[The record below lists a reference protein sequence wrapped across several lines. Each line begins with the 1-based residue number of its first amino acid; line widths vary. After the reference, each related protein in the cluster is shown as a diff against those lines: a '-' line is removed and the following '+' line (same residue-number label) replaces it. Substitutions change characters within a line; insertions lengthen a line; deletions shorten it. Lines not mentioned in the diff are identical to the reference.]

1 MAKKKKT
8 VRKTTK
14 AKTGAGR
21 SRLLRAFAFCAK
33 WTMVAA
39 VWGVIVLGGVVA
51 WYAYDLPDVD
61 TALQATRQ
69 PSVTLLAVDGSTL
82 ATTGRI
88 HGVSIHL
95 KDLPPSVP
103 QAVLATEDR
112 RFYGHFG
119 IDIIGLMR
127 AFYVNA
133 RAGRIVQGGSTIS
146 QQVAKNLFLS
156 PDRTIRRKVQEV
168 LLALWL
174 EHRFTKDQI
183 LSVYLNRVYLGSGT
197 YGVDAASR
205 KYFGH
210 SARRLSIY
218 ESAMLAGLLKA
229 PSRYNPVSDPK
240 KARER
245 ADLVLLNMQNA
256 GYLNAEGV
264 RLAKKGLYQPVAR
277 AGGASRYFADWLLER
292 VSGYAPPANRD
303 LIVTTTLDPVLQ
315 RHAEQHIE
323 AALAGAG
330 KKHGVTQAALVA
342 MSPDGAV
349 RAMIG
354 GRNYA
359 KSQFNRATQARRQ
372 PGSAFKPLVY
382 LAGLESGLSP
392 QTIVSDEP
400 VSIDGWKPKNF
411 DGKYAGNMTL
421 ADALAKSVN
430 TIAVRVAT
438 RAGYARVIDVARRL
452 GVTSDLEP
460 IPAIA
465 LGVGGTT
472 LTELTGAY
480 AVFANGGDGVW
491 PYGIEEIRDSAGT
504 IIYRRQGSGPGRVVD
519 PAPAAAMNQM
529 LARVITEG
537 TGRKAHIGRP
547 AAGKTG
553 TSQNHRDA
561 WFVGFTAQLVTGI
574 WMGNDDERAT
584 RRLTGGGLP
593 AKTWGAYM
601 SAAHK
606 GVASKP
612 LPGTTNPTRPAPQE
626 GFWDRLMVTIKGEG

>member
-1 MAKKKKT
+1 MAKKKKAAG
-8 VRKTTK
+8 KTGK
-14 AKTGAGR
+14 AKTRTNR
-21 SRLLRAFAFCAK
+21 SGVLRVFAFCAK
-33 WTMVAA
+33 WTAVAA
-39 VWGVIVLGGVVA
+39 VWGVIALGGIVA

-69 PSVTLLAVDGSTL
+69 PSVTLLAADGSTL

-95 KDLPPSVP
+95 KDLPAAVP

-112 RFYGHFG
+112 RFYDHFG
-119 IDIIGLMR
+119 IDMIGLVR
-127 AFYVNA
+127 AAYVNA

-156 PDRTIRRKVQEV
+156 PKRTIRRKVQEL

-197 YGVDAASR
+197 YGIDAASR

-210 SARRLSIY
+210 SARDLSIY

-240 KARER
+240 KARRR
-245 ADLVLLNMQNA
+245 AELVLLNMRDA
-256 GYLNAEGV
+256 GYLNAEDVRHAKNGV
-264 RLAKKGLYQPVAR
+264 YRPAR
-277 AGGASRYFADWLLER
+277 RTGGASRYFADWVLER
-292 VSGYAPPANRD
+292 VSGYASPANRD
-303 LIVTTTLDPVLQ
+303 LIVTTTLDPILQ
-315 RHAEQHIE
+315 RHAETQIE
-323 AALAGAG
+323 TALAGAG
-330 KKHGVTQAALVA
+330 KKKRISQAALVA

-349 RAMIG
+349 RAMVG

-382 LAGLESGLSP
+382 LAGLEAGLNP
-392 QTIVSDEP
+392 QSVLSDAP

-411 DGKYAGNMTL
+411 DGKFAGDMTL
-421 ADALAKSVN
+421 ADALARSVN
-430 TIAVRVAT
+430 TVAVRVAQK
-438 RAGYARVIDVARRL
+438 AGYASVIDVARRL
-452 GVTSDLEP
+452 GVTSDLQP
-460 IPAIA
+460 TPAIA

-472 LTELTGAY
+472 LTELTAAY

-491 PYGIEEIRDSAGT
+491 PFGIEEIRDSANNV
-504 IIYRRQGSGPGRVVD
+504 IYRRQGSGPGRVVE
-519 PAPAAAMNQM
+519 PAPAAAMNRM
-529 LARVITEG
+529 LARVIAEG
-537 TGRKAHIGRP
+537 TGRKAQIGRP

-561 WFVGFTAQLVTGI
+561 WFVGFTAHLVTGI

-584 RRLTGGGLP
+584 RKVTGGGLP

-601 SAAHK
+601 TAAHK
-606 GVASKP
+606 GVASQP
-612 LPGTTNPTRPAPQE
+612 LPGTGKREAPAPQE
-626 GFWDRLMVTIKGEG
+626 GFWNRLMQTLKGEG